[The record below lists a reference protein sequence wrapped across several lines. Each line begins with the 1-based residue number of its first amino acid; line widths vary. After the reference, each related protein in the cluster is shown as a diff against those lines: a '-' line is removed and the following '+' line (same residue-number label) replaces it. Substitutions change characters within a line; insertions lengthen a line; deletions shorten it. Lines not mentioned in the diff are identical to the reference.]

1 MNYSNEIKTV
11 VFPVAGIGSRFLPVT
26 KIVPKELLP
35 ILNKPL
41 IEYAI
46 NEAIDAGIQKFIFVT
61 SPEKESIIDYFKS
74 DKKLEDIL
82 RKKNPELLEL
92 VTNNLIFDSN
102 LIEVI
107 QEQPLGL
114 GHAIWCAREYIDGPF
129 AVILPDDLVISKVPC
144 IKQMINSFKEHKA
157 NIIALQEVD
166 KKDISKYGAI
176 KYNKNNKNL
185 YFIEDMI
192 EKPSPKEAPSNLAI
206 IGRYILLPGVIK
218 ELSNKEIG
226 VGGEIQ
232 LTDAIKNTINS
243 DGVLG
248 IKFEGSRY
256 DCGNIIGALEAQ
268 LSVALKDIKYRDQVL
283 EIVNKILK

>member
-1 MNYSNEIKTV
+1 MNSSNEIKTV

-46 NEAIDAGIQKFIFVT
+46 NEAVDAGIQKFIFVT
-61 SPEKESIIDYFKS
+61 SPGKKSIIDYFKH
-74 DKKLEDIL
+74 DKKLENIL

-114 GHAIWCAREYIDGPF
+114 GHAIWCAREHIDGPF
-129 AVILPDDLVISKVPC
+129 AVILPDDLVISNVSC
-144 IKQMINSFKEHKA
+144 IKQMINSFKKHKA

-192 EKPSPKEAPSNLAI
+192 EKPSPKEAPSNLAV
-206 IGRYILLPGVIK
+206 IGRYILLPSVIN
-218 ELSNKEIG
+218 ELSNKKIG

-283 EIVNKILK
+283 GIVNKILK

>member
-129 AVILPDDLVISKVPC
+129 AVILPDDLVISNVSC

-206 IGRYILLPGVIK
+206 IGRYILLPSVIK

-283 EIVNKILK
+283 EIANKILK